1 MKIINKNKL
10 EDFEI
15 IELLELW
22 NNEYPA
28 SIKYSTIEK
37 FKEFLNNLLDLEH
50 YLMLDSNKIIA
61 WNFVFIRNDE
71 KFFGIIIDSNFQK
84 LGIGTKLMNH
94 IKHLYPIL
102 NGWVVDN
109 NNYLKLDNSP
119 YISPL
124 DFYIKNGFK
133 VNQNIRLELESF
145 SAVRIIWTK

>member
-71 KFFGIIIDSNFQK
+71 RFFGLIIDTKFQK
-84 LGIGTKLMNH
+84 LGIGTKFMNH

-102 NGWVVDN
+102 NGWVVDH

>member
-10 EDFEI
+10 EDSEI

-22 NNEYPA
+22 NNEYPV

-37 FKEFLNNLLDLEH
+37 FKDFLNNLLDLEH
-50 YLMLDSNKIIA
+50 YLILDSNKIIA

-71 KFFGIIIDSNFQK
+71 RFFGIIIDSNFQK

-94 IKHLYPIL
+94 IKLLYPIL
-102 NGWVVDN
+102 NGWVVDH

-119 YISPL
+119 YFSPL
-124 DFYIKNGFK
+124 DFYLKNDFK
-133 VNQNIRLELESF
+133 VNQNLRLELKSF
-145 SAVRIIWTK
+145 TAVRIIWTI